1 MMRAGIDIS
10 HSVDTMVASDNSD
23 MFALLRTTM
32 CLQRGRFE
40 DATVYTPEQVLK
52 QATIGGARALGL
64 DKITGT
70 LVPGKKADLIL
81 IRCDELNMAPLN
93 RADAQVVLAAQPRN
107 VDMVW
112 IDGVVRK
119 RDGAVVGAD
128 VPALVQAATA
138 AVESL
143 AERLG
148 EPVE

>member
-70 LVPGKKADLIL
+70 LVPGKKADAIL

-93 RADAQVVLAAQPRN
+93 KPDAQVVLAAQPRN

-119 RDGAVVGAD
+119 RGGAVVGAD
-128 VPALVQAATA
+128 VPRARPRPL
-138 AVESL
+138 
-143 AERLG
+143 
-148 EPVE
+148 PPP